1 MTNREQD
8 VESLSEQEVISMLV
22 RCCEGSAA
30 ALIFPRDSQSG
41 CSGRFVAVSD
51 ESVTLAVDPECEKI
65 GLHPL
70 SPCLLVFNHECQTM
84 AGFSRV
90 RVWKPG
96 QFPPELILELP
107 SQLLTTE
114 SRTVFRVPVLVE
126 HGLEVEVKAEDGR
139 TWSVTGLDVSAGGM
153 LIEFPSSSDP
163 DFPVGTRIGIELRLE
178 DKTASATGIVRHHH
192 GSRYGLLFAE
202 SLQKGELI
210 PEQQLRSLL
219 TTLETRWLQNR
230 LR

>member
-1 MTNREQD
+1 MANREQD
-8 VESLSEQEVISMLV
+8 VESLSKQEVISMLV
-22 RCCEGSAA
+22 RCCEDSVA
-30 ALIFPRDSQSG
+30 ALIFPRDGRSG

-51 ESVTLAVDPECEKI
+51 ESVTLDVEPECEKV

-70 SPCLLVFNHECQTM
+70 SPCLLVFNHECQTV

-90 RVWKPG
+90 RALNYAKAPA
-96 QFPPELILELP
+96 ELVLDLP
-107 SQLLTTE
+107 ARVLSTE

-126 HGLEVEVKAEDGR
+126 HGLEVELKAEDGR

-153 LIEFPSSSDP
+153 LIEFPSGSDP
-163 DFPVGTRIGIELRLE
+163 DFPTDTRIGVGLRLE
-178 DKTASATGIVRHHH
+178 DKTATATGIVRHHH

-202 SLQKGELI
+202 SLQEGELI

-219 TTLETRWLQNR
+219 TTLETRWLQ
-230 LR
+230 LRVR